1 MGEFGANL
9 PAVNATL
16 NGLAGVLLVVGL
28 VLIKRGRR
36 DAHAKAM
43 IAATLV
49 SAVFLVSY
57 LTYHF
62 AVVPEL
68 GHTRFQHESGL
79 VRAGYYVLL
88 VTHVVGAT
96 VNLPMI
102 LRTLWLAHRR
112 DWPRHRSWARWTW
125 PLWFYV
131 SVTGVLVYLA
141 LYQFQE
147 PLRG

>member
-1 MGEFGANL
+1 MGGLGEAL
-9 PAVNATL
+9 PAVNASL
-16 NGLAGVLLVVGL
+16 NAVSGVLLVVGL
-28 VLIKRGRR
+28 VQIRQGRR
-36 DAHAKAM
+36 EAHARAM
-43 IAATLV
+43 LAATLV
-49 SAVFLVSY
+49 SAVFLASY

-62 AVVPEL
+62 AVVPEI
-68 GHTRFQHESGL
+68 GHTKFRSENGL
-79 VRAGYYVLL
+79 LRGGYYLL
-88 VTHVVGAT
+88 LGTHVLGAA

-102 LRTLWLAHRR
+102 LRTLWLAHAE
-112 DWPRHRSWARWTW
+112 DWERHRRLARWTW